1 MAAFLRWTVAPQ
13 SNALYLPPVT
23 TYVEPMTKLDAKTQ
37 VRRHADGSVDVY
49 DARGVWL
56 GWADPKGEVMST
68 GFIDRERYV
77 PRIEAAWRA
86 VHGVTT

>member
-1 MAAFLRWTVAPQ
+1 MVRI
-13 SNALYLPPVT
+13 
-23 TYVEPMTKLDAKTQ
+23 DARTQ
-37 VRRHADGSVDVY
+37 IRRGNDGSVDVY

-56 GWADPKGEVMST
+56 GWANSKGEVMAT

-86 VHGVTT
+86 ANGLTAVTP